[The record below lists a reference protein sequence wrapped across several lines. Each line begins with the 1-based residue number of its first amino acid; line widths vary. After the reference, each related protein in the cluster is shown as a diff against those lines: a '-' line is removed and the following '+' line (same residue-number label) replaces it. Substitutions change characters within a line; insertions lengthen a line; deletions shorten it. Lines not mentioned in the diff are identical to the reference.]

1 MRILTVKATCQK
13 IGKSRTKLWELTK
26 DGRFPKPVKIDG
38 GIGYIEHE
46 VDQWIDQ
53 RIAERDGRAA

>member
-26 DGRFPKPVKIDG
+26 DGRFPKPVRIDG
-38 GIGYIEHE
+38 GVGYIEGE
-46 VDQWIDQ
+46 VDAWIAAL
-53 RIAERDGRAA
+53 IAERDGRAA

>member
-26 DGRFPKPVKIDG
+26 DGRFPKPVKIDS
-38 GIGYIEHE
+38 GIGYLEHE
-46 VDQWIDQ
+46 VDEWIAGLVAQ
-53 RIAERDGRAA
+53 RDAA